1 MLHTDIMADLKMGG
15 VLLDVKGIL
24 TAAEAVEYSQQI
36 VYSHCENKRICVFA
50 MYRKEEVVAA
60 VGPVKN

>member
-15 VLLDVKGIL
+15 VLLEVKGIL
-24 TAAEAVEYSQQI
+24 TAAAVEYSQQI

-50 MYRKEEVVAA
+50 MYRKE
-60 VGPVKN
+60 G